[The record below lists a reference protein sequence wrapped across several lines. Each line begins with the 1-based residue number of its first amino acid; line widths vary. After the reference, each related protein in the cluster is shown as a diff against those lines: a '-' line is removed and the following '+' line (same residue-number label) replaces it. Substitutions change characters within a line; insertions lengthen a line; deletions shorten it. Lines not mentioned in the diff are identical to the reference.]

1 MSAADYLQFF
11 GFRDYP
17 FRLTPDTRYFFPS
30 SKHRAVLDT
39 IRYGLRRGE
48 GFLVLVGDPGIGKTM
63 LLRILL
69 KGLDSQRYRTALI
82 MTPALEPKELLQA
95 ILEDVKLP
103 CEPTESKERLLRG
116 FQEYLLREAAQ
127 GKKFVLV
134 VDEAQNLPVESLEE
148 IRLLSNLETEDKKL
162 IQILLVG
169 QSSLEEKL
177 KRPELCQLKQ
187 RISLWE
193 RLEPLSEEE
202 VTWYAQYRMTRA
214 GGAAVPLEKGAE
226 KVLCEASRHVPRV
239 INKIMDRALLVAASR
254 WERHISVAAL
264 REALKTLEPTLDVP
278 VRLQSRL
285 ARTAVVAAWGV
296 AAAGVALAGLWWTVW
311 RHP

>member
-1 MSAADYLQFF
+1 MNASDYLQFF
-11 GFRDYP
+11 GFQDYP

-30 SKHRAVLDT
+30 SRHRAALET
-39 IRYGLRRGE
+39 IRYGLGRGE

-69 KGLDSQRYRTALI
+69 RDLSGDHYQTALI
-82 MTPALEPKELLQA
+82 MAPALEPKELLQA

-103 CEPTESKERLLRG
+103 YDPSDSKERLLRR
-116 FQEYLLREAAQ
+116 FQDYLLQWAAQ
-127 GKKFVLV
+127 GKHFVLV

-202 VTWYAQYRMTRA
+202 VSWYAQYRMTRA
-214 GGAAVPLEKGAE
+214 GGAAIPFEKGAE
-226 KVLCEASRHVPRV
+226 KVLCEASRHVPRL

-254 WERHISVAAL
+254 WERHISMAAL
-264 REALKTLEPTLDVP
+264 REALRTLEPTLDEP
-278 VRLQSRL
+278 VSMKNR
-285 ARTAVVAAWGV
+285 RTAAILTAALGL
-296 AAAGVALAGLWWTVW
+296 AAAGGILVGLWWALW
-311 RHP
+311 RLP

>member
-1 MSAADYLQFF
+1 MTVPDYLQFF
-11 GFRDYP
+11 GFQDYP

-30 SKHRAVLDT
+30 SRHKAVLET
-39 IRYGLRRGE
+39 IRYGLARGE

-69 KGLDSQRYRTALI
+69 KDLNEDRYRTALI

-95 ILEDVKLP
+95 VLEDVRLP
-103 CEPTESKERLLRG
+103 FDPTDSKERLLRA
-116 FQEYLLREAAQ
+116 FQQYLLEEAVNGRQ
-127 GKKFVLV
+127 FVLV
-134 VDEAQNLPVESLEE
+134 VDEAQNLPAESLEE

-177 KRPELCQLKQ
+177 NRPELRQLKQ

-193 RLEPLSEEE
+193 RLEPLSSDE
-202 VTWYAQYRMTRA
+202 VSWYTQYRMTRA
-214 GGAAVPLEKGAE
+214 GGAAVPFDKGAE
-226 KVLCEASRHVPRV
+226 KLLCDASGHVPRL

-254 WERHISVAAL
+254 LERHISSESL
-264 REALKTLEPTLDVP
+264 REALKTLEPTLENPVP
-278 VRLQSRL
+278 HPKRRLFWMWIAVL
-285 ARTAVVAAWGV
+285 VVALSFSVGV
-296 AAAGVALAGLWWTVW
+296 GLWWVLW
-311 RHP
+311 RQP

>member
-1 MSAADYLQFF
+1 MTVRDYLQFF
-11 GFRDYP
+11 GFQDYP

-30 SKHRAVLDT
+30 SKHKAVLET
-39 IRYGLRRGE
+39 IHYGLARGE

-69 KGLDSQRYRTALI
+69 KDLSDDHYRTALI

-95 ILEDVKLP
+95 ILEDVQLP
-103 CEPTESKERLLRG
+103 FEASDGKERLLRT
-116 FQEYLLREAAQ
+116 FQRYLLQEAAQ
-127 GKKFVLV
+127 GRQFVLV

-177 KRPELCQLKQ
+177 HRPELRQLKQ

-193 RLEPLSEEE
+193 RLEPLSSDE
-202 VTWYAQYRMTRA
+202 VSWYTQYRMTRA
-214 GGAAVPLEKGAE
+214 GGASIPFDKGAE
-226 KVLCEASRHVPRV
+226 KLLCDASGHVPRL

-254 WERHISVAAL
+254 LERHISAEIV
-264 REALKTLEPTLDVP
+264 REALKTLEPTLETSVP
-278 VRLQSRL
+278 LPGRRRSWLWGGIL
-285 ARTAVVAAWGV
+285 AMVAGMVAVGV
-296 AAAGVALAGLWWTVW
+296 WWALG
-311 RHP
+311 RQP

>member
-1 MSAADYLQFF
+1 MTVPDYLQFF
-11 GFRDYP
+11 GFQDYP

-30 SKHRAVLDT
+30 SRHKAVLET
-39 IRYGLRRGE
+39 IRYGLVRGE

-69 KGLDSQRYRTALI
+69 KDLTEDCYRTALI

-95 ILEDVKLP
+95 ILEDIQLP
-103 CEPTESKERLLRG
+103 FEASDSKERLLRT
-116 FQEYLLREAAQ
+116 FQRYLLQEAAQ
-127 GKKFVLV
+127 GRQFVLV
-134 VDEAQNLPVESLEE
+134 VDEAQNLPAESLEE

-177 KRPELCQLKQ
+177 HMPQLCQLKQ

-193 RLEPLSEEE
+193 RLEPLSQDE
-202 VTWYAQYRMTRA
+202 VSWYTQYRMARA
-214 GGAAVPLEKGAE
+214 GGASIPFDQGAE
-226 KVLCEASRHVPRV
+226 KLLCHASGHVPRL

-254 WERHISVAAL
+254 LERHISEEIL
-264 REALKTLEPTLDVP
+264 REALKTLEPTLETSVP
-278 VRLQSRL
+278 SAGRSL
-285 ARTAVVAAWGV
+285 AWLWGGVLAVAAGMAAVGV
-296 AAAGVALAGLWWTVW
+296 WWALG
-311 RHP
+311 RRP

>member
-1 MSAADYLQFF
+1 MSSVDYLQFF
-11 GFRDYP
+11 GFQDYP

-39 IRYGLRRGE
+39 IRYGLHRGE

-69 KGLDSQRYRTALI
+69 KDLNGDRYETALI

-103 CEPTESKERLLRG
+103 FDPADGKERLLRR
-116 FQEYLLREAAQ
+116 FQEYLLRGAAQ
-127 GKKFVLV
+127 DKHFVLV

-202 VTWYAQYRMTRA
+202 VSWYAQYRMTRA
-214 GGAAVPLEKGAE
+214 GGAAVPFEKGAE
-226 KVLCEASRHVPRV
+226 KILCEASGHVPRV

-264 REALKTLEPTLDVP
+264 KEALKTLEPTLEAP
-278 VRLQSRL
+278 VRSRSRA
-285 ARTAVVAAWGV
+285 ARIAVGAALSVAAVG
-296 AAAGVALAGLWWTVW
+296 GILAGLWWTVW

>member
-1 MSAADYLQFF
+1 MTVPDYLQFF
-11 GFRDYP
+11 GFQDYP

-30 SKHRAVLDT
+30 SRHKAVLET
-39 IRYGLRRGE
+39 IRYGLARGE

-69 KGLDSQRYRTALI
+69 KDLSDDHYRTALI

-95 ILEDVKLP
+95 ILEDVQLP
-103 CEPTESKERLLRG
+103 FEASDSKERLLRT
-116 FQEYLLREAAQ
+116 FQRYLLQEAAQ
-127 GKKFVLV
+127 GRQFVLV

-177 KRPELCQLKQ
+177 HRPELRQLKQ

-193 RLEPLSEEE
+193 RLEPLSSDE
-202 VTWYAQYRMTRA
+202 VSWYTQYRVTRA
-214 GGAAVPLEKGAE
+214 GGASIRFDKGAE
-226 KVLCEASRHVPRV
+226 KLLCDASGHVPRL

-254 WERHISVAAL
+254 LERHISAETL
-264 REALKTLEPTLDVP
+264 REALKTLEPTLEVSVP
-278 VRLQSRL
+278 LPGRRRSWLWGGVL
-285 ARTAVVAAWGV
+285 AMVAGMAAVGV
-296 AAAGVALAGLWWTVW
+296 WWALG
-311 RHP
+311 RQP